1 MDAQARTE
9 SDPSRAQ
16 SEERALRPLAAALG
30 VLGDFHDVV
39 FAKDREGR
47 YLMANAEAARV
58 AGIPEAAMI
67 GRTDLELFGAEG
79 EKIRALDEEILASGR
94 AKRIEEVIVVD
105 GEPRTFLTSK
115 APLRDSHGRVI
126 GLVATSTDITARTEI
141 EQQLRHREAQ
151 LAEVQRIAGVGSW
164 EINLVTGEVSWS
176 PEIYDL
182 YGVDPETY
190 EPEYSSILRC
200 MHPADRERV
209 DRAVKRAIEE
219 HEEFGVVH
227 RVVHADGEVRTLL
240 CRGDLLY
247 DVDGSPVRLVGAAL
261 DLTEQFRATE
271 ELRSKEAQLTA
282 AEELAGI
289 GSFEWD
295 LVSDRLVWSDGLYR
309 IFGRDRDE
317 GPVSFETFLGF
328 LPVEEREDR
337 RALLEELTR
346 SGDSHSSEERYIR
359 ADGEERWQSSRIRVL
374 RDDAGR
380 PVRMIGACRDV
391 TERKQ
396 AELALHAEISA
407 VRGQALLDPLTK
419 LANRTLA
426 HDRLEHALA
435 LRERRRCDVG
445 VLFVDL
451 DHFKQINDRY
461 GHAVGDEVLAAAA
474 RRLRDAGRES
484 DTVARIGGDEF
495 LVVCE
500 EIDGA
505 RDALALAERLVEQF
519 AAPFEGA
526 DEDLGLSIS
535 VGVSLA
541 GDRDVIPD
549 DMIRESDYAMY
560 RAKSDAGSAIALFE
574 PAP

>member
-374 RDDAGR
+374 RDDDGR